1 MRKILTVLGL
11 ACMLA
16 AGSGLFA
23 DEDSKHAVPGVAPE
37 EAWRMLAQ
45 GNERFAGGLVLR
57 PHMDAERLRELSHAQ
72 HPWAVVVAASDSRVV
87 PEIIFDQG
95 LGDLFVLRNAGAIVK
110 TEVEVGSIEY
120 AVEKL
125 GARLILVLGNSRS
138 DLMKDAVAGG
148 GQDDKSAAGLME
160 SDLKPAL
167 DEAHDKVGGLTGEAL
182 MRESTEKNVLYQIKE
197 LLKLSPVIAD
207 KVEAGKVMVVGGV
220 YHLEN
225 SRVEWI
231 GEHPSEHDILEG
243 KKP

>member
-1 MRKILTVLGL
+1 MRKILSVLAL
-11 ACMLA
+11 ACLMA
-16 AGSGLFA
+16 AGAGLFA
-23 DEDSKHAVPGVAPE
+23 DDGPKTAEPGVAPE

-45 GNERFAGGLVLR
+45 GNERFARGLVLR
-57 PHMDAERLRELSHAQ
+57 PHVDAERLRELSHTQ
-72 HPWAVVVAASDSRVV
+72 RPWAVVVAASDSRVV

-95 LGDLFVLRNAGAIVK
+95 LGDLYVLRNAGNIIK

-120 AVEKL
+120 AVQHL

-138 DLMKDAVAGG
+138 DLMKDAVEGG
-148 GQDDKSAAGLME
+148 RDDKSAAGLME
-160 SDLKPAL
+160 GDMKPAL

-182 MRESTEKNVLYQIKE
+182 MRESTEKNVLFEIKQ
-197 LLKLSPVIAD
+197 LLKLSPVVAD
-207 KVEAGKVMVVGGV
+207 KVESGKVMVVGGI